1 MRQMGFQIREGAG
14 NSHEEAFIPEE
25 RTISLR
31 INSISQ
37 IMVFKLLARP
47 RRKSRR
53 ALIHSQAIGVRL
65 KNLAPPCEALP

>member
-1 MRQMGFQIREGAG
+1 MGFQIRERAG

-37 IMVFKLLARP
+37 IMVFEFLAWR
-47 RRKSRR
+47 RRKSRSP
-53 ALIHSQAIGVRL
+53 LIHSQAIGVRL
-65 KNLAPPCEALP
+65 KILRPPFEALP